1 MTGPERGSE
10 PTVEEGSSTGP
21 WTAPPPQRNRFPG
34 VGGSVALIGVLF
46 FLNIVASLVIVV
58 GVEGAGVESMPAA
71 ALAAGYVFAF
81 AGTLAFGVLMS
92 RSSFSEVL
100 RLKSFPPGVLVPLI
114 SVFFGLWVLLIQM
127 LAFVTR
133 AIPIDQSMMEE
144 LSRIIFDSL
153 WIGIFLL
160 VIAAPVLEEALFRG
174 LILRGLLDRYNPA
187 RAVALSALFFAFA
200 HFNIWQFPASFSIG
214 LFLGWI
220 YYRTR
225 SLPLCILL
233 HSFHNL
239 VLAFLG
245 QYVADLLGISADVT
259 TVPFLPWWVVLIG
272 VIFLIM
278 GIRMTERRL
287 AGSAPPQYPAL
298 DVSDADEGQE

>member
-1 MTGPERGSE
+1 MSGPEHGSE
-10 PTVEEGSSTGP
+10 PTGEEKPSSGP
-21 WTAPPPQRNRFPG
+21 WTAPPPARNRFPG

-58 GVEGAGVESMPAA
+58 GVGGAGVESMPAA

-81 AGTLAFGVLMS
+81 AGTLLFGVLMS

-100 RLKSFPPGVLVPLI
+100 RLNPFPPGVLIPLI
-114 SVFFGLWVLLIQM
+114 SVFFGLWILLIQM

-133 AIPIDQSMMEE
+133 AVPIDQSMMEE
-144 LSRIIFDSL
+144 LSRIIFESL

-160 VIAAPVLEEALFRG
+160 VIAAPILEEALFRG
-174 LILRGLLDRYNPA
+174 LILRGLLGRYNPT
-187 RAVALSALFFAFA
+187 RAVVMSALFFAIA

-225 SLPLCILL
+225 SLPLCVLL

-239 VLAFLG
+239 VLAFVG
-245 QYVADLLGISADVT
+245 QYVANLLGISADET
-259 TVPFLPWWVVLIG
+259 TIPFVPWWVVLIG
-272 VIFLIM
+272 VIFLIT

-287 AGSAPPQYPAL
+287 AGSAPPQYPAPN
-298 DVSDADEGQE
+298 VSDADGGGD